1 MSICQLLVLAAI
13 KLVSFVYFNSFPCLV
28 VHILGIMVPPFFS
41 ASTYSAW
48 TRGQH
53 TVRQECSEHQ
63 QNGVPQAA
71 TKDPETQRP
80 EPVAGRRESEGKLYF
95 LRASCCRQYR
105 PSQVFQTSLCF
116 HF

>member
-1 MSICQLLVLAAI
+1 M
-13 KLVSFVYFNSFPCLV
+13 YFNSFPCLV

-48 TRGQH
+48 TREQH

-95 LRASCCRQYR
+95 
-105 PSQVFQTSLCF
+105 SQSKLLQAV
-116 HF
+116 